1 MLRAAILLA
10 ALCAVSVNGLGFLNP
25 SLLPQTF
32 LEGETPEIDAARLR
46 LFRDLIYTPT
56 NVATAFPLRNYVLLE
71 VYQANN
77 VDPFNAASPFRT
89 SLFFNPVAFNTESN
103 VGVVVALGPDTK
115 QRSLFG
121 EGQRVIF
128 SKAGGERV
136 ALNGIVYYL
145 VPEANLLG
153 ALDIGSSTA
162 AAQRFSSYVNQGNTL
177 NVPTLQAN
185 AFVRS
190 DFTFF

>member
-1 MLRAAILLA
+1 MLRAALVLV
-10 ALCAVSVNGLGFLNP
+10 ALCAVSVNGLGFLN
-25 SLLPQTF
+25 SALLPLDF
-32 LEGETPEIDAARLR
+32 ETGVEPEVAAARLR

-56 NVATAFPLRNYVLLE
+56 NVATAFPLRDYVLLE

-103 VGVVVALGPDTK
+103 VGVVVALGPNTQ
-115 QRSLFG
+115 QRNLFG

-128 SKAGGERV
+128 TKAGGERV
-136 ALNGIVYYL
+136 SLNGIVYYL

-162 AAQRFSSYVNQGNTL
+162 AAQRFSAYVNQGNTL
-177 NVPTLQAN
+177 NVPTLRAN

-190 DFTFF
+190 DFTYF

>member
-1 MLRAAILLA
+1 MLRALVLV
-10 ALCAVSVNGLGFLNP
+10 ALCAVSVQGLGFLNTQ
-25 SLLPQTF
+25 LLPVDF
-32 LEGETPEIDAARLR
+32 ETNESADVNQARLR

-56 NVATAFPLRNYVLLE
+56 NVATAFPLRDYVLLE
-71 VYQANN
+71 SYQANN

-89 SLFFNPVAFNTESN
+89 SLFFNPVAFNTGSN
-103 VGVVVALGPDTK
+103 VGVVVALGPDVK

-121 EGQRVIF
+121 EGQRVVYL
-128 SKAGGERV
+128 KAGGERV

-145 VPEANLLG
+145 VPEANVLG

-177 NVPTLQAN
+177 NVPTLQSN